1 MKLTDIRI
9 RKTLT
14 EGKMRAVVSI
24 TLDDELAVHDLRIIE
39 GADREFV
46 AMPSRRTPD
55 GSYRDIVHPIN
66 AVFRGEIEGAILER
80 YHEELAKEEEE
91 SEPEME
97 ELTV

>member
-46 AMPSRRTPD
+46 AMPSRRTPE

-66 AVFRGEIEGAILER
+66 AAFRGEIESAILER
-80 YHEELAKEEEE
+80 YHEELEREKSETPAEE
-91 SEPEME
+91 PV
-97 ELTV
+97 L

>member
-46 AMPSRRTPD
+46 AMPSRRTLE

-66 AVFRGEIEGAILER
+66 AAFRGEIESAILER
-80 YHEELAKEEEE
+80 YHEELEHEKSEAPAEE
-91 SEPEME
+91 PA
-97 ELTV
+97 L

>member
-46 AMPSRRTPD
+46 AMPSSRTPE

-66 AVFRGEIEGAILER
+66 AAFRGEIESAILER
-80 YHEELAKEEEE
+80 YHEELEREE
-91 SEPEME
+91 SEAPAE
-97 ELTV
+97 EPIL

>member
-46 AMPSRRTPD
+46 AMPSRRTPE

-66 AVFRGEIEGAILER
+66 AAFRGEIESAILER
-80 YHEELAKEEEE
+80 YQEELEHEKSEAPAEE
-91 SEPEME
+91 PA
-97 ELTV
+97 L